1 MSVLKYNEFLTEK
14 VVYDMILQS
23 KIIYSLDLINMLNK
37 MKSNKVAK
45 DLLSLY
51 TKEIDPLNYNYINVT
66 DEKDV
71 VSFTP
76 DAKAKEVSKDL
87 DDTWRIS
94 DSQRYLTHSTR
105 NNRIFQRLGYNP
117 EDRDCWEPSVG
128 TIGRILKET
137 ISPSSGNVY
146 VLFEELV
153 TDPRTSVINKVAL
166 RPSSQDEDNR
176 IWKISR
182 NNIKVGRLAR
192 AILTASKIKF
202 VDKDIEDFTNQY
214 KATFDA
220 MKDGLIKFDIV
231 SGGDISYWYSHEH
244 YASEDN
250 GTLGSS
256 CMKSVNPDYFD
267 IYTQNKQ
274 VRLVILYDESG
285 DIDDKGKYTSK
296 HIKGRALLW
305 NAQCDGSTQIEFM
318 DRIYSED
325 DSDVDLF
332 KQFAKTKGFW
342 FKRNQNTETR
352 FEMTNGE
359 ETKRPT
365 LIVKL
370 DNGDFEMYPYCD
382 TFVYL
387 NSNSDQIS
395 NSQSAIN
402 ADREL
407 WSTEGEF
414 YTVGEDDDD

>member
-14 VVYDMILQS
+14 VVYDMILES

-153 TDPRTSVINKVAL
+153 
-166 RPSSQDEDNR
+166 
-176 IWKISR
+176 
-182 NNIKVGRLAR
+182 
-192 AILTASKIKF
+192 
-202 VDKDIEDFTNQY
+202 
-214 KATFDA
+214 
-220 MKDGLIKFDIV
+220 
-231 SGGDISYWYSHEH
+231 
-244 YASEDN
+244 
-250 GTLGSS
+250 
-256 CMKSVNPDYFD
+256 
-267 IYTQNKQ
+267 
-274 VRLVILYDESG
+274 
-285 DIDDKGKYTSK
+285 
-296 HIKGRALLW
+296 
-305 NAQCDGSTQIEFM
+305 
-318 DRIYSED
+318 
-325 DSDVDLF
+325 
-332 KQFAKTKGFW
+332 
-342 FKRNQNTETR
+342 
-352 FEMTNGE
+352 
-359 ETKRPT
+359 
-365 LIVKL
+365 
-370 DNGDFEMYPYCD
+370 
-382 TFVYL
+382 
-387 NSNSDQIS
+387 
-395 NSQSAIN
+395 
-402 ADREL
+402 
-407 WSTEGEF
+407 
-414 YTVGEDDDD
+414 GEDDD